1 MPHKAGDL
9 MRIKYTLTLY
19 TVAIAAGL
27 NTFIATL
34 SKTIKIKPPHFY
46 VSFQIF
52 LLHDSTVYFSLYKP
66 LVGGL
71 HNGLSNS
78 GYFNL

>member
-9 MRIKYTLTLY
+9 MRIKYTVTLY
-19 TVAIAAGL
+19 TGVAIAAGL

-52 LLHDSTVYFSLYKP
+52 AA
-66 LVGGL
+66 
-71 HNGLSNS
+71 
-78 GYFNL
+78 